1 MVVVGLVVAPVGLV
15 LAPVV
20 LVVAPVVLVLAP
32 LVLVVGRPWVQEAR
46 TGDPIYRWSSNGG
59 DWSEC

>member
-20 LVVAPVVLVLAP
+20 LVLISVVLVLAP

>member
-1 MVVVGLVVAPVGLV
+1 MVG
-15 LAPVV
+15 
-20 LVVAPVVLVLAP
+20 LVVAPVVLVLISVVLVLAP
-32 LVLVVGRPWVQEAR
+32 VVLVLAPVVLVVGRPWVQEAR

>member
-1 MVVVGLVVAPVGLV
+1 LVVVVLAMGLV
-15 LAPVV
+15 LVSV
-20 LVVAPVVLVLAP
+20 
-32 LVLVVGRPWVQEAR
+32 VLVVGRPWVQEAR